1 MKVNIKKVIGR
12 ASDPEITV
20 AHYTRARWDN
30 KRKSVI
36 LSGVAKCGNKC
47 WNIVHTY
54 YVPSSWQN
62 LPKEAILGKLFNF

>member
-1 MKVNIKKVIGR
+1 MIK
-12 ASDPEITV
+12 
-20 AHYTRARWDN
+20 
-30 KRKSVI
+30 
-36 LSGVAKCGNKC
+36 KCGNKC

>member
-1 MKVNIKKVIGR
+1 MKVNITRVLGG
-12 ASDPEITV
+12 SNPEVTIF
-20 AHYTRARWDN
+20 HYTRARWD
-30 KRKSVI
+30 RKSVV
-36 LSGVAKCGNKC
+36 LSGIAKCGNKC